1 MHSDNIG
8 GLTLHISRLELCHA
22 EQYITRDGEH
32 SVESAITDIE
42 RYGPQCWAE
51 EAAKIGPGY
60 HSEDRWTL
68 ILHVW
73 KMKAKKALKDGK
85 VASVLA

>member
-1 MHSDNIG
+1 MHKDTNGDI
-8 GLTLHISRLELCHA
+8 TLHVSRLSLCHA

-32 SVESAITDIE
+32 TVESAIKDIE

-60 HSEDRWTL
+60 HSEDKWTL
-68 ILHVW
+68 MLQVW
-73 KMKAKKALKDGK
+73 KMQAKAALENGK